1 MTDEACVCSA
11 RRRFAKRLNR
21 LQARNL
27 SYTCLG
33 WNSCPLSCM
42 QLFKIDFPPKT
53 PPKTPETLTDP
64 NEILQA
70 YVDRTRTQ
78 RVKIL
83 APWAKGAQNGGGGE
97 KVHVF
102 VTDTM
107 NFYFFV
113 MGQIGIKFG
122 QNVNLCP
129 LLNFN
134 ARIRKIFS

>member
-1 MTDEACVCSA
+1 MSTERGSDARLVKCSRESHAHWTLITRNNDSNMTDEACVCSA

-27 SYTCLG
+27 SYSCLG

-70 YVDRTRTQ
+70 YVDRTRIQ

-83 APWAKGAQNGGGGE
+83 APWAKGAQNWRGGV
-97 KVHVF
+97 KRYMF
-102 VTDTM
+102 
-107 NFYFFV
+107 
-113 MGQIGIKFG
+113 
-122 QNVNLCP
+122 L
-129 LLNFN
+129 
-134 ARIRKIFS
+134 